1 MTTLSLTMSF
11 LEKETVYFPQAP
23 LNQTNMTSV
32 SPKIL
37 LVHKSNNHQHAT
49 LRDVAEF
56 AGVSIKTVSRV
67 VNHQNEISEE
77 TRQRVQAAIDQLDYR
92 PNVLARSLI
101 HQRSKTLGVIAWG
114 IDYYGPS
121 RTVVGI
127 EQEANELGYSLFLC
141 LVNHPTDDHQQI
153 LDTLIS
159 RRVEGI
165 IWAIPEVGDNRNWV
179 QTNHL
184 DQLPPVVFLSMA
196 ARPGISVVSVDNRNG
211 AKQAVR
217 HLLQQGRRKIGI
229 ITGPM
234 AWWEA
239 RERFAGW
246 QEALG
251 EAGLQASP
259 ALVFNSDDW
268 SAVNGECGM
277 RALLAQA
284 PDLDAVFA
292 SSDQIA
298 LGAMGIAHQLGRL
311 VPQELAVVGFDN
323 TPEAAFFWPPLTT
336 IYQQLID
343 VGRIAVKNLHAIIVA
358 RQSQNEPLSPSFT
371 VLKPELIIR
380 ASSSN

>member
-1 MTTLSLTMSF
+1 
-11 LEKETVYFPQAP
+11 
-23 LNQTNMTSV
+23 MTSV
-32 SPKIL
+32 SPEKQL
-37 LVHKSNNHQHAT
+37 DHKSTNHLHAT
-49 LRDVAEF
+49 LRDVADF

-67 VNHQNEISEE
+67 VNHQNEISEL
-77 TRQRVQAAIDQLDYR
+77 TRQRVQAAIDQLGYR

-141 LVNHPTDDHQQI
+141 LVNHPTDDHEQI

-165 IWAIPEVGDNRNWV
+165 IWAIPEVGDNRNWI

-184 DQLPPVVFLSMA
+184 DRLPPMIFLSMEN
-196 ARPGISVVSVDNRNG
+196 RPGISVVAVDNRNG
-211 AKQAVR
+211 AKQAVQ
-217 HLLQQGRRKIGI
+217 HLLKQGRRKIGI

-239 RERFAGW
+239 RERYAGW
-246 QEALG
+246 QDALA
-251 EAGLQASP
+251 EAGLESP
-259 ALVFNSDDW
+259 LSMEVNSDDW
-268 SAVNGECGM
+268 SAVNGERGM

-284 PDLDAVFA
+284 PDIDAVFA

-298 LGAMGIAHQLGRL
+298 LGAMGIAHQLGRR
-311 VPQELAVVGFDN
+311 VPQELAIVGFDN

-343 VGRIAVKNLHAIIVA
+343 VGRIAVKNLHAIIVS
-358 RQSQNEPLSPSFT
+358 RQSQNEPLPPSFT
-371 VLKPELIIR
+371 LLKPELIVR
-380 ASSSN
+380 ASSSA